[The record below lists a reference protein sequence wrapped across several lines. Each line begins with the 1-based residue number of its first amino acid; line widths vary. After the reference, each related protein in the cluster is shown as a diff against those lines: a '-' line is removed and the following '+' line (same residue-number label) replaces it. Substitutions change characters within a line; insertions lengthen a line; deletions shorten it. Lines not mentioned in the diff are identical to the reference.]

1 MKKVAQLNTLLQNAV
16 SRYNDLISLGNIP
29 EASKYL
35 HLINKYNSILSDIEK
50 YGKSDYITL

>member
-1 MKKVAQLNTLLQNAV
+1 MKKLAILTRLLQHAV
-16 SRYNDLISLGNIP
+16 ARYSELISKGDIT

-35 HLINKYNSILSDIEK
+35 HLINKYNGILSDIEK

>member
-1 MKKVAQLNTLLQNAV
+1 MKKQANLNTLLQNV
-16 SRYNDLISLGNIP
+16 VIRYREFISKGNTT

-35 HLINKYNSILSDIEK
+35 HLINKYNGILSDIEK

>member
-1 MKKVAQLNTLLQNAV
+1 MKKQAILTTLLKNAI
-16 SRYNDLISLGNIP
+16 SRYGELISKGDIT

-35 HLINKYNSILSDIEK
+35 RLINKYNRILSDIEK

>member
-1 MKKVAQLNTLLQNAV
+1 MKKVTRLNTLLQNAI
-16 SRYNDLISLGNIP
+16 SRYNDLISLGNIT

-35 HLINKYNSILSDIEK
+35 HLINKYNGILSDIEK

>member
-1 MKKVAQLNTLLQNAV
+1 MKKQAILTRLLQNAI
-16 SRYNDLISLGNIP
+16 SRYDELISKGDIT

-35 HLINKYNSILSDIEK
+35 HLINKYNGILSDIEK